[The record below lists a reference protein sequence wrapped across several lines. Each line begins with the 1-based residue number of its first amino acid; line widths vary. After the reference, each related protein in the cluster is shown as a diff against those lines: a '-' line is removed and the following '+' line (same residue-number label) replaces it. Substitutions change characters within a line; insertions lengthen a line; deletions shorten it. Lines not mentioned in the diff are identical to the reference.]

1 MIPTPREAFSELA
14 RRELRRRQSRLS
26 MAAFCA
32 AVDPLYEVAPHTPI
46 LCAHLD
52 ALAAGEIDRLAIFM
66 PPRCGKTYHAAE
78 RFPAYFLGRNPSAQV
93 ITTSYTIDRAVR
105 SSRRVRGIIRE
116 RDLWPWPEIDL
127 AADSTAVESWET
139 NHGGAMKAAGVGGS
153 ITGFGA
159 HLLAIDDPIKDRAEA
174 DSGPNRDRQWVWYT
188 EVARTR
194 LMRGGRQ
201 LIMLTRWHEDDLAG
215 RILNSPGASEW
226 TVLSLPWLA
235 EEGDTLGRAVGEP
248 LWVNGPSVP
257 SVEKGEISSRAW
269 AALYQQRPTLE
280 VGNLFQREW
289 FQHRAEMP
297 ASFRAVVQ
305 AIDSA
310 WKTGV
315 ANDYSVIATW
325 GFDGLRYHVIDV
337 WREKVEYPDLER
349 IALQAYEWYRPGV
362 VIIEDAASGTA
373 LIQAFKRTSIPVI
386 AVPALGS
393 KVSRAESVTPLFESG
408 KVVLPLSAP
417 WIDDFIEEHVTFP
430 HGKHDDQV
438 DTTTMALSRL
448 SNEDGRGRPFAVRV

>member
-1 MIPTPREAFSELA
+1 MS
-14 RRELRRRQSRLS
+14 
-26 MAAFCA
+26 AFCA
-32 AVDPLYEVAPHTPI
+32 AVDPMYESAPHTVA
-46 LCAHLD
+46 LCERLD
-52 ALAAGEIDRLAIFM
+52 ALASGEIDKLAIFM

-78 RFPAYFLGRNPSAQV
+78 RFPAYFLGQNPTAQV

-105 SSRRVRGIIRE
+105 SSRRVRSIIRE
-116 RDLWPWPEIDL
+116 RELWPWPEIDL
-127 AADSTAVESWET
+127 SSDSTAVETWET
-139 NHGGAMKAAGVGGS
+139 RQGGILKAAGVGGS

-226 TVLSLPWLA
+226 TVLSLPWFA
-235 EEGDTLGRAVGEP
+235 EEGDALGRAVGEP
-248 LWVNGPSVP
+248 LWANGPSVP

-289 FQHRAEMP
+289 FQYRAEMP

-305 AIDSA
+305 TIDSA

-408 KVVLPLSAP
+408 KVVLPPSAP
-417 WIDDFIEEHVTFP
+417 WIDDFIEEHITFP